1 MLLVSGCATNGA
13 SVSGPQPGYCGPSD
27 WAIYYT
33 DEEIDAMTDEQVDR
47 ALIHNE
53 VAAERG
59 CVPKQ

>member
-1 MLLVSGCATNGA
+1 MLLVSGCAQNGA
-13 SVSGPQPGYCGPSD
+13 SGRLTDAICGPAD

-47 ALIHNE
+47 ALVHNE